1 MPKSRND
8 YIREELEKNF
18 DAPAA
23 AIVDRVT
30 KKGHR
35 CAAQHVYQ
43 LRSMLR
49 HSQGRIREQQVA
61 TLAAARQT
69 REENATS
76 LGQHILNILTAHPE
90 GLSYRD
96 LVVAV
101 WKAGYSSRASD
112 FLTVVRQ
119 KLYDMVEKGHIAKNG
134 LQYKLQGSA
143 LEKAQDDADASRK
156 RETMAKV
163 EVALSDYALLREAVV
178 DLAKAKGFANPDVFP
193 DILIT
198 QRREFIQVQKQYF
211 TLFEA
216 GSTNGIV
223 K

>member
-8 YIREELEKNF
+8 YIREELEKDF

-23 AIVDRVT
+23 DIVDRVT

-43 LRSMLR
+43 LRSTLR
-49 HSQGRIREQQVA
+49 HSQSRIREQQAA

-90 GLSYRD
+90 GLSDRD
-96 LVVAV
+96 LAAAIQ
-101 WKAGYSSRASD
+101 KAGYSSRASD

-143 LEKAQDDADASRK
+143 LEKAQQH
-156 RETMAKV
+156 
-163 EVALSDYALLREAVV
+163 VAQVAAEASDYALLREAVV
-178 DLAKAKGFANPDVFP
+178 DLARAKGFANPDVFP

-198 QRREFIQVQKQYF
+198 QRREFTQVQKQYF

>member
-8 YIREELEKNF
+8 YIREELSKDF

-23 AIVDRVT
+23 AIVERVT

-43 LRSMLR
+43 LRSTLR
-49 HSQGRIREQQVA
+49 HSQGRIREQQAA
-61 TLAAARQT
+61 TLAAAARQT

-90 GLSYRD
+90 GLSDRD
-96 LVVAV
+96 LAAAIQ
-101 WKAGYSSRASD
+101 KAGYSSRASD

-134 LQYKLQGSA
+134 LQYKLQGPA

-156 RETMAKV
+156 RQTMAKV
-163 EVALSDYALLREAVV
+163 EVALSDYTLLREAVA
-178 DLAKAKGFANPDVFP
+178 DFAKAKGFADPETFP
-193 DILIT
+193 DTLIR
-198 QRREFIQVQKQYF
+198 QRREYVQAQNQYF

-216 GSTNGIV
+216 GSNGSA

>member
-1 MPKSRND
+1 MPKSRSD
-8 YIREELEKNF
+8 YIREELERDF

-23 AIVDRVT
+23 AIVERVS

-43 LRSMLR
+43 VRSTLR
-49 HSQGRIREQQVA
+49 HSQDRIREQQAA

-76 LGQHILNILTAHPE
+76 LSQHILNILTSHPE
-90 GLSYRD
+90 GLSDRD
-96 LVVAV
+96 LATAIQ
-101 WKAGYSSRASD
+101 KAGYSSRASD
-112 FLTVVRQ
+112 FLMVVRQ
-119 KLYDMVEKGHIAKNG
+119 KLYDMVAKGHIAKNG
-134 LQYKLQGSA
+134 LQYKLHGPA
-143 LEKAQDDADASRK
+143 LEKAQSHVAQVAS
-156 RETMAKV
+156 ET
-163 EVALSDYALLREAVV
+163 SDYALLREAVV
-178 DLAKAKGFANPDVFP
+178 DLARAKGFANPDVFP
-193 DILIT
+193 DVLIT